1 MNRPRH
7 ATKKRQTTHARGRKG
22 RPTPKN
28 TPGSRTR
35 QHHVELQAR
44 RSNAILKAAGVERAL
59 DLIRAG
65 DRGEKAALEQ
75 LARESGGVLLNPLK
89 EKKR

>member
-1 MNRPRH
+1 MS
-7 ATKKRQTTHARGRKG
+7 KKSMRGRAPKG

-28 TPGSRTR
+28 TPGSMTR
-35 QHHVELQAR
+35 HCHNELQAR
-44 RSNAILKAAGVERAL
+44 RSNAILKAAGVDRAL
-59 DLIRAG
+59 ELIRAG